1 MAPLSTSWTSV
12 GLPRLCGLHTCQF
25 PHLCPPGPG
34 SENSCLPSGRP
45 GHPGEVALPGRCW
58 ACVWVTAQRE
68 MREWGGL
75 QLGAVGAE
83 RRGEVQRAEGEGP
96 GLSAGAGLPSAF
108 SSAGAQLRRK
118 FRVNEQQDVG
128 QTRRERPGIR
138 TGGWGM
144 VAPSPR
150 WGVQRGL

>member
-1 MAPLSTSWTSV
+1 MSALRQAWTSWGNSTARETL
-12 GLPRLCGLHTCQF
+12 GL
-25 PHLCPPGPG
+25 
-34 SENSCLPSGRP
+34 CLGDSSARD
-45 GHPGEVALPGRCW
+45 ERVR
-58 ACVWVTAQRE
+58 
-68 MREWGGL
+68 GL

-83 RRGEVQRAEGEGP
+83 MRGEVQRAVGEGP

-128 QTRRERPGIR
+128 QTRRERPGVR

-144 VAPSPR
+144 AAPSPR
-150 WGVQRGL
+150 WWVQRGL